1 MAASTDVNA
10 TTKKK
15 TVKVAAAKSSATTTA
30 AAVPAKKTPTRAAAA
45 GKPRSDG
52 AHGTHIDPVQRRYYI
67 EVAAYYI
74 AERRGFMGGHDAE
87 DWNAAEVE
95 IDRMLVEGKLNR

>member
-15 TVKVAAAKSSATTTA
+15 TVKAETVKSSATTA
-30 AAVPAKKTPTRAAAA
+30 AAPTKKTPTRTTAAA

-52 AHGTHIDPVQRRYYI
+52 AHGAHIDPVQRRYYI

-95 IDRMLVEGKLNR
+95 IDRMLAEGKLNR